1 MKDRII
7 ICARDTF
14 LKTGYNGFSMR
25 KVANCAEISATAI
38 YRHFKNK
45 EELLFNVLLTG
56 FREFSRYLKRCEV
69 EKTAIDRLL
78 RSSKEYINFALDH
91 AAYYEMMFVSTEQ
104 MTGLKD
110 LNQNGADEMQATY
123 LYHWQLVDD
132 CNFENQN
139 TDQLALALWAS
150 CHGFASLYLA
160 GKLPLEKNDFL
171 KIYHTQME
179 NMISNM

>member
-1 MKDRII
+1 MKDSII

-25 KVANCAEISATAI
+25 KVANCAGISATAI

-45 EELLFNVLLTG
+45 EELLFNVLLAG
-56 FREFSRYLKRCEV
+56 FREFSLYLRRCEV

-78 RSSKEYINFALDH
+78 RSSKEYMNFALEH

-104 MTGLKD
+104 MTGFKD
-110 LNQNGADEMQATY
+110 LNLNGADEMQASY
-123 LYHWQLVDD
+123 LYHWRLVDE
-132 CNFENQN
+132 CNFKNQN

-150 CHGFASLYLA
+150 CHGFASLFLA
-160 GKLPLEKNDFL
+160 GKLPLDKRDFI
-171 KIYHTQME
+171 KIYEVQME
-179 NMISNM
+179 NHISHM